1 MAKRGG
7 GSGRKYVRDSIGR
20 FASKGYGGQTSG
32 RGARLKAKGKKR
44 AEGGA
49 IVKPTR
55 IGEMKNT
62 ISKSSSKR
70 KVNAS
75 SRATDRQIARDV
87 AARSKPT
94 AVNKISK
101 SPRQLN
107 KDEKIARDVMTDKR
121 FKSDRQR
128 ATEMLKRG
136 IKPGTDVGGLV
147 ANVRSK
153 QGGGTTSKIKP
164 ATGKAKKK
172 SVTANSARATG
183 KLARPVAKG
192 NIRRTG
198 GRLGPK
204 NTIKPGPKSP
214 RTKMNRAIDN
224 VIKKGKALK
233 GSAEK
238 LRGVKKQADTL
249 RGRMLKE
256 DKGRLGKALSKPSVT
271 DKRSRDYGGRLT
283 KGARSQDAAT
293 GGKKSRAKPAAA
305 KTKLKR
311 SGEKIGVN
319 SLKTNKEQGRK
330 GIVSMSSRAK
340 AVRKG
345 DVAERKSARMSRIA
359 ERQSEI
365 VARRQGRRASNYNP
379 DGTFNQSTANANQ
392 RRLGRSKQLQ
402 EKLRSAGGGKNIAS
416 KALSKRRK
424 PVAAKP
430 AARSKPT
437 AAKPAAAKRKSKKVS
452 ADKVNRIIGRLSKD
466 PSRKE
471 SIGMS
476 SRTTKSRNTRETRT
490 RALDFMNKAAGLKL
504 KGKGSRP
511 ENPKGLNRDQMV
523 ANIAGKLAKP
533 TKRSTLKNN
542 SKVVTQRQ
550 QVRKSSRDATA
561 SLRSS
566 VKRQSRSAGTS
577 YAPGRVRLMPSRA
590 AAASGTRPFYTDN
603 KGKIFSGRTS
613 FGSTKASRQSKL
625 QSVRKLRGTG
635 GLGSSISQIKRSKAS
650 QRTIGGGIQTTFGKF
665 RTGFQKRR
673 RS

>member
-7 GSGRKYVRDSIGR
+7 RSGRKYVRDSIGR
-20 FASKGYGGQTSG
+20 FATTGATARGG
-32 RGARLKAKGKKR
+32 RLKTKSGKKR
-44 AEGGA
+44 ATQTVKAKTGNKPAGA
-49 IVKPTR
+49 IK
-55 IGEMKNT
+55 G
-62 ISKSSSKR
+62 
-70 KVNAS
+70 
-75 SRATDRQIARDV
+75 
-87 AARSKPT
+87 
-94 AVNKISK
+94 
-101 SPRQLN
+101 
-107 KDEKIARDVMTDKR
+107 
-121 FKSDRQR
+121 
-128 ATEMLKRG
+128 
-136 IKPGTDVGGLV
+136 
-147 ANVRSK
+147 
-153 QGGGTTSKIKP
+153 KIK
-164 ATGKAKKK
+164 
-172 SVTANSARATG
+172 RD
-183 KLARPVAKG
+183 
-192 NIRRTG
+192 
-198 GRLGPK
+198 
-204 NTIKPGPKSP
+204 PG
-214 RTKMNRAIDN
+214 A
-224 VIKKGKALK
+224 
-233 GSAEK
+233 
-238 LRGVKKQADTL
+238 
-249 RGRMLKE
+249 
-256 DKGRLGKALSKPSVT
+256 
-271 DKRSRDYGGRLT
+271 
-283 KGARSQDAAT
+283 
-293 GGKKSRAKPAAA
+293 AKPAVA

-345 DVAERKSARMSRIA
+345 DVAERKSRRMSRIA

-402 EKLRSAGGGKNIAS
+402 EKLSYAGGGKNIAS

-424 PVAAKP
+424 PKPAAAKAAAAKP
-430 AARSKPT
+430 T
-437 AAKPAAAKRKSKKVS
+437 AAKRKSKKVS

-542 SKVVTQRQ
+542 SKVVAQRQ
-550 QVRKSSRDATA
+550 QVRKSSREATA

-650 QRTIGGGIQTTFGKF
+650 QRTIGGGTQTTFGKF